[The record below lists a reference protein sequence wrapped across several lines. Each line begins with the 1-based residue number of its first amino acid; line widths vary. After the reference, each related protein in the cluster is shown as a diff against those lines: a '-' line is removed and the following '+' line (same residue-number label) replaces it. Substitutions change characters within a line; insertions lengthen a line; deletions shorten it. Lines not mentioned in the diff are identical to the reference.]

1 MRVRASVFLLLAL
14 GVTACSGKHTS
25 APDRASLK
33 LLTALSADGGNFGVI
48 VDAKTGKALSAFRVN
63 KPIAAAI
70 PDGHGGWF
78 VGGAFIHF
86 DNVLRKRL
94 AHVDADGRL
103 DPRWKAEA
111 NGNGVS
117 VTSLARLGSRVYV
130 GGNFAM
136 LDRRPRLWLGALDA
150 TTGKLLGWQPHRAA
164 VNYPVLL
171 AGHHRVYVG
180 GYAVTGGSGLIALR
194 PDDGRPA
201 PRWRG
206 KVDTSNIEGG
216 SVRIF
221 ALRGGTLYFAGMFG
235 KVDGVTVPGI
245 AAVDSDDGTL
255 LPHWHPPLRA
265 KYCVA
270 CTSVGSLADGAE
282 RIFAG
287 TPTAVLALDPQTGVV
302 EPGFRARIGLTTG
315 IYGGAAVNS
324 IVRIGRLL
332 YLAGSFDSLDGF
344 RRRGFGAVDAATG
357 RIRGSWTPKANQA
370 TGTVVAA
377 SGSRVLVGLQ
387 LGPAVQF
394 DVGGLEAAKQPFA
407 KLDVLLALSGPG
419 SVRVGLGRRCNFERW
434 AETGSCK
441 GPVTK
446 WLGTV
451 RFATAERR
459 RFVHTIGGSPGRY
472 FVRFVPQ
479 ARGGPP
485 QAPYDDVFRH

>member
-1 MRVRASVFLLLAL
+1 MRVRAAALVLLAL
-14 GVTACSGKHTS
+14 TGGACSESHT
-25 APDRASLK
+25 ATPDRASLK
-33 LLTALSADGGNFGVI
+33 ILDRLSPDGNNFGVI
-48 VDAKTGKALSAFRVN
+48 LEAKTGKALSAFRVN
-63 KPIAAAI
+63 RRITAAI

-86 DNVLRKRL
+86 NGVLRKRL
-94 AHVDADGRL
+94 AHVDSDGRL
-103 DPRWKAEA
+103 DLSWKPEA

-117 VTSLARLGSRVYV
+117 VMSLARLGSRVYV
-130 GGNFAM
+130 GGNFAS
-136 LDRRPRLWLGALDA
+136 LDRRPRLWLGAVDA
-150 TTGKLLGWQPHRAA
+150 TTGTLLSWQPRRAA

-194 PDDGRPA
+194 PDDGRPE

-206 KVDTSNIEGG
+206 NVDTSNIEGG

-221 ALRGGTLYFAGMFG
+221 ALRDGRLYFAGMFG

-245 AAVDSDDGTL
+245 AGVDSGNGDL
-255 LPHWHPPLRA
+255 LQHWHPPLRA
-265 KYCVA
+265 TYCVA
-270 CTSVGSLADGAE
+270 CTSVGSLAAGDE

-287 TPTAVLALDPQTGVV
+287 TPTSVLALDPQTGAV

-324 IVRIGRLL
+324 MARVGRRL
-332 YLAGSFDSLDGF
+332 YLAGSFDSLGGL
-344 RRRGFGAVDAATG
+344 RRRGFGALDAETG
-357 RIRGSWTPKANQA
+357 RVLGSWTPKANRA

-387 LGPAVQF
+387 LDRALQF

-434 AETGSCK
+434 AETGRCQ
-441 GPVTK
+441 GQVTQ

-451 RFATAERR
+451 RFVTAGRR
-459 RFVHTIGGSPGRY
+459 RFVHAISLASGRY

-479 ARGGPP
+479 GRGGPP
-485 QAPYDDVFRH
+485 QPPYDDAFRH